1 MRKKMCQN
9 DSFYEHYSYRTDVK
23 QIGKVSN
30 VVTEILKINRVR
42 NGWFQW
48 LILKIVTFFI
58 HQLCLYCELQI

>member
-30 VVTEILKINRVR
+30 VVTEILKINIGSEMVGF
-42 NGWFQW
+42 NG
-48 LILKIVTFFI
+48 
-58 HQLCLYCELQI
+58 